1 MGGFLAEARE
11 KRRQTLS
18 VGANVVVS
26 RPNLG
31 EIGDIVR
38 LAAELGFDNVSLL
51 DLIPVDDVAAAL
63 CPSLAEMDLVRDEV
77 SALAKSLGL
86 KSSCFSRRRGWAARI
101 LPRCTRPWE
110 YAFIRANGDVAPCPA
125 LFGSDKGAVMGNV
138 FRQEFLDIWHG
149 DRFRQYRRASVSG
162 TSALCRV
169 CPYH

>member
-1 MGGFLAEARE
+1 MNPQFFQMVDVLAERGIGCEFYTNGSLLTSAVWPEILSRTNIDSISISCDGAKASTFESLRVGGDFQRWRQLVGGFLAEARE
-11 KRRQTLS
+11 KRRHTLS

-77 SALAKSLGL
+77 SALAKRLGL
-86 KSSCFSRRRGWAARI
+86 KSF
-101 LPRCTRPWE
+101 
-110 YAFIRANGDVAPCPA
+110 
-125 LFGSDKGAVMGNV
+125 LF
-138 FRQEFLDIWHG
+138 
-149 DRFRQYRRASVSG
+149 
-162 TSALCRV
+162 
-169 CPYH
+169 